1 MSTRAERLEYAELQG
16 SVALVTGGAA
26 GIGFAVAEALG
37 ARGAAVV
44 INDLREES
52 AARAAARL
60 AERGIR
66 AIIAPGDVTEPA
78 RVREIVATA
87 VDELGRLDIV
97 VNNAGILRPTRFELI
112 DDTEWDLI
120 IAGNLTSTFL
130 CCRAS
135 IPELRRS
142 GGGSIVNISSSAGKS
157 VSTIGGAHYTAAK
170 AGVLGLTRHLAREL
184 AAEHIRV
191 NAVCPG
197 LIDTEMVRSTIDPA
211 RIAAYASS
219 FPARRLG
226 TPREVADLVVYLA
239 SARSSYITGASVD
252 VNGGDLTI

>member
-1 MSTRAERLEYAELQG
+1 VSQ
-16 SVALVTGGAA
+16 
-26 GIGFAVAEALG
+26 
-37 ARGAAVV
+37 
-44 INDLREES
+44 
-52 AARAAARL
+52 
-60 AERGIR
+60 
-66 AIIAPGDVTEPA
+66 
-78 RVREIVATA
+78 
-87 VDELGRLDIV
+87 LGRLDIV

-112 DDTEWDLI
+112 DETEWELI
-120 IAGNLTSTFL
+120 ITGNLTSTYL
-130 CCRAS
+130 CCRAA

-184 AAEHIRV
+184 AADHIRV

-197 LIDTEMVRSTIDPA
+197 LIDTEMVRSTIEPD
-211 RIAAYASS
+211 RIAAYAST

-226 TPREVADLVVYLA
+226 TPQEVADLVVYLA
-239 SARSSYITGASVD
+239 SSRSSYITGASVD